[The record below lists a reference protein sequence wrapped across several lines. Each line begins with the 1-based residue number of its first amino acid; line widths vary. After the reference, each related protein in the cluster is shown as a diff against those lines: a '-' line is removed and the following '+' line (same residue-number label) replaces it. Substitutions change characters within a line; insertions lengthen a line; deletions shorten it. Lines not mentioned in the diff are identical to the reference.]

1 VVFYDNFN
9 YNCLHSIELD
19 WTGLDWTGLDW
30 TGLDWTGLD
39 WTGLDWTGRSKKKVK
54 TAVLGRCPPPLAY
67 CFFCFFALLQLLSID
82 FSGGNMKHQYG
93 ALLCNILFV
102 RYKQ

>member
-1 VVFYDNFN
+1 
-9 YNCLHSIELD
+9 
-19 WTGLDWTGLDW
+19 
-30 TGLDWTGLD
+30 
-39 WTGLDWTGRSKKKVK
+39 VK